1 MALILLVPTTN
12 LLQSPDRVVSSSP
25 MIPLES
31 IPSECPGC
39 VKLRRE
45 LDVALDRVAVLEAQ
59 VKELAAQLHRN
70 SSNSSTPP
78 SANPLDAPKP
88 VAKTR
93 TGRRPGGQNGHRGH
107 HRLRLPR
114 DRVDAIVTYVPS
126 VCHGCHTPLPVEAGP
141 DDHEIAWLQIAEL
154 PVLAAIV
161 TEYQAHTR
169 TCLGCGLVNCGVIPA
184 EVRGHVIGPR
194 LAATMSYLSGRYHL
208 SKRAIKE
215 FVEAVFGIP
224 VSLGTVVALE
234 QQTSAA
240 LITAH
245 DQARDAVR
253 DAPVKN
259 ADETGWKQAG
269 ARRWLWTAATM
280 TAAYF
285 VIHVQR
291 GARGLAVLLGEAIA
305 GIVISDR
312 WWGYNGLPLEQRQV
326 CWAHLKRDFRKCWE
340 RGGPGKVVGDV
351 ASAVV
356 EDVFTL
362 WREYREGLIDRQEL
376 GRRLE
381 PAIEELRVAL
391 EQGSGCADPKVVA
404 FCDNL
409 LTLYPALWLFA
420 GFEGV
425 EPTNNHAE
433 RVLRMGV
440 LWRKNAF
447 GCHSESGCRFVERIL
462 TVVQTLRL
470 QNRPVLNFLEES
482 IIAHRSGTPAPA
494 LVMPKVD

>member
-1 MALILLVPTTN
+1 
-12 LLQSPDRVVSSSP
+12 

-31 IPSECPGC
+31 ILSDCPGC

-45 LDVALDRVAVLEAQ
+45 HDVAAARVVVLEAQ
-59 VKELAAQLHRN
+59 VKELLIQLQRN

-88 VAKTR
+88 VVKPP
-93 TGRRPGGQNGHRGH
+93 TGRRSGGQTGHRGH
-107 HRLRLPR
+107 HRLRLPES
-114 DRVDAIVTYVPS
+114 RVDAIVTYVPS
-126 VCHGCHTPLPVEAGP
+126 ARTDCHMPLPVDAGP
-141 DDHEIAWLQIAEL
+141 DDHEVAWHQVAEL
-154 PVLAAIV
+154 PTLAAIV
-161 TEYQAHTR
+161 TEHQAHAR
-169 TCLGCGLVNCGVIPA
+169 TCLGCGLVNRGVIPA
-184 EVRGHVIGPR
+184 EVRAHAIGPR
-194 LAATMSYLSGRYHL
+194 PAATMSYLSGRFHL
-208 SKRAIKE
+208 SKRSVKE
-215 FVEAVFGIP
+215 YVEAVFGIP
-224 VSLGTVVALE
+224 VSLGTVAALE
-234 QQTSAA
+234 RQTGIA
-240 LITAH
+240 LIPAH

-253 DAPVKN
+253 EAPVKN

-269 ARRWLWTAATM
+269 ARRWLWTAATAA
-280 TAAYF
+280 AAYF
-285 VIHVQR
+285 VIPVQR
-291 GARGLAVLLGEAIA
+291 GARGLAVLLGAAIT

-326 CWAHLKRDFRKCWE
+326 CWAHLKRDFQKCRE
-340 RGGPGKVVGDV
+340 RGGPGKVVGDI

-362 WREYREGLIDRQEL
+362 WREYREGLIDRHEL
-376 GRRLE
+376 ARQLE
-381 PAIEELRVAL
+381 PPVEELRAAL

-420 GFEGV
+420 GIAGV

-470 QNRPVLNFLEES
+470 QKRSVLNFPDRHGFWGIECRYPPRDAEINRFCS
-482 IIAHRSGTPAPA
+482 RQSWYR
-494 LVMPKVD
+494 